1 MQGRITKVLN
11 MKPQEVSVPISSTY
25 SQCFVQFVFQILSMV
40 EEAAGTSMYES
51 KRDQTNKLIEKKD
64 AKLNEMDAVSNI
76 INIQFY
82 H

>member
-1 MQGRITKVLN
+1 
-11 MKPQEVSVPISSTY
+11 MKPQEVSVLISFIHL
-25 SQCFVQFVFQILSMV
+25 QCFVQFVFQILSMV

-64 AKLNEMDAVSNI
+64 AKLNEMDAVSNT

-82 H
+82 HKVLTVVS